1 MVLLHT
7 VNFTVFTA
15 LQVYLEIDTFETE
28 NVYAMGTR
36 PMVLASETSI
46 FSFSSIYGVL
56 FLLLLLVVL

>member
-15 LQVYLEIDTFETE
+15 LPVYLEIDTFETE
-28 NVYAMGTR
+28 NVYAMGTI